1 MPPHRA
7 TLLIPLGVVVPSD
20 KLGLSGWGQTEDRA
34 RTREAGFDDHLVK
47 PIDYHALLRAIEK
60 PAPMSAMDGE

>member
-1 MPPHRA
+1 MLFR
-7 TLLIPLGVVVPSD
+7 S
-20 KLGLSGWGQTEDRA
+20 

-60 PAPMSAMDGE
+60 LAPVSALEGG